1 MKEKTIFQHETEGE
15 KPHLSVSE
23 TFKKAYE
30 ATVRVFAFTI
40 GELSTSLPEN
50 DNMFRAALMLRPVA
64 SKLLLTIRENT
75 GQEPPSD
82 EELSELL
89 DNLITSGK
97 IQMEVANSL
106 GLLSLVRK
114 IRMYRSLCKECQ
126 IKI

>member
-1 MKEKTIFQHETEGE
+1 
-15 KPHLSVSE
+15 
-23 TFKKAYE
+23 
-30 ATVRVFAFTI
+30 
-40 GELSTSLPEN
+40 
-50 DNMFRAALMLRPVA
+50 MLRPVA

-82 EELSELL
+82 EELTELL